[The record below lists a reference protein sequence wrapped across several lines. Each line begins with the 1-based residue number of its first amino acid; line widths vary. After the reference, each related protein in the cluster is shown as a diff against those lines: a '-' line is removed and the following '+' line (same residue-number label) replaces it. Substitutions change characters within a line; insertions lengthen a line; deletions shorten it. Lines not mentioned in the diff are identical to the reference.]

1 MVPISSNLMKKTLS
15 QVKGYIPASQGRLRA
30 ELIEK
35 KPSGGHCQGLLKE
48 VQLQA
53 IDFHVLFL

>member
-1 MVPISSNLMKKTLS
+1 MKKTLS
-15 QVKGYIPASQGRLRA
+15 LVKGYIPASQGRLRA

-48 VQLQA
+48 VQLQV